1 MSNQPIHD
9 EAEMTF
15 GEHLDE
21 VRKILVRVAV
31 VFTLLFIVL
40 FSLKGIV
47 LDIVFAP
54 IRETF
59 PTNQFFSWLASLM
72 GSEALNIHPESVE
85 LFNNKMAG
93 QFLLH
98 IKSSIVGAFIIAFPY
113 LIWELWLFVKPA
125 LPPHQ
130 RKQSIR
136 YVLETPIWFIMG
148 LLFGYYIISP
158 LAINFLGNYQVSDQ
172 ISNIIDVS
180 SFMTTVL
187 SVSFAAALA
196 FQLPLLIRLLA
207 TIGIISSSG
216 MRQYRKIAVVALL
229 CFAAIITPPDI
240 ISQCLIFVPCYVLYE
255 YGIGIAER
263 IEKRR
268 AHEEAI
274 YQAKVAAEKAK
285 AEQEAAE
292 KEAAEKAEAE
302 RKAAEKADKPAEE
315 KAEVK
320 ESKDSDDNEPTP
332 EEPTEEPVAEA
343 ETADE
348 AEPAEEPKADEPK
361 SEEPAEKV
369 TEKSA
374 PKRGEQTDEMPDNP
388 NPGDYDVMD
397 EHEVSFGV
405 SESTDEELEIMRRF
419 MPKSDE

>member
-1 MSNQPIHD
+1 MSNQPTHD

-21 VRKILVRVAV
+21 VRKILVRVAIT
-31 VFTLLFIVL
+31 FTLLFIVL
-40 FSLKGIV
+40 FSMKGIV

-59 PTNQFFSWLASLM
+59 PTNQFFAWLAKVL
-72 GSEALNIHPESVE
+72 GTEALDINPENVE

-98 IKSSIVGAFIIAFPY
+98 IKSSVVGAFIIAFPY

-130 RKQSIR
+130 RKRSIR
-136 YVLETPIWFIMG
+136 YVLETPIWFVMG

-180 SFMTTVL
+180 SFMTTVI
-187 SVSFAAALA
+187 SVSFAAAVA

-207 TIGIISSSG
+207 TMGIVSSNG
-216 MRQYRKIAVVALL
+216 MRQYRKVAAVALL
-229 CFAAIITPPDI
+229 IFAAIITPPDV

-268 AHEEAI
+268 AKDEAE
-274 YQAKVAAEKAK
+274 YQAKVEAEKAAAREREEQEAKQK
-285 AEQEAAE
+285 AEKEAQEKAAEEARQKKEAEKEAEQKGEQEAAQS
-292 KEAAEKAEAE
+292 
-302 RKAAEKADKPAEE
+302 DN
-315 KAEVK
+315 
-320 ESKDSDDNEPTP
+320 DDNEPTP
-332 EEPTEEPVAEA
+332 TEPE
-343 ETADE
+343 
-348 AEPAEEPKADEPK
+348 EPAEEPADETEETK
-361 SEEPAEKV
+361 SEAKA
-369 TEKSA
+369 EKSA
-374 PKRGEQTDEMPDNP
+374 PKSGEQTDENPDNP
-388 NPGDYDVMD
+388 NPGDYLVEE
-397 EHEVSFGV
+397 EHEMSFGV

-419 MPKSDE
+419 MPKSEE